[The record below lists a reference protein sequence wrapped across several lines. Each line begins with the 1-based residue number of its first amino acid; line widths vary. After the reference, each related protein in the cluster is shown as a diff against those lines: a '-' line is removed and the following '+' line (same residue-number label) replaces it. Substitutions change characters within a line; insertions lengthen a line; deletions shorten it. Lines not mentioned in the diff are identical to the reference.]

1 MRSPY
6 KCVKCCRSL
15 QKGNRLQRV
24 LTGLLSHSSGG
35 TAPPDFLVSYLRRPL
50 RFKGIAAKVQSAQT
64 SVIKWPCLA
73 EGQGLQVL
81 FLPLTQ
87 HELGAQ
93 PCAVIGQTNIHPI
106 IKCTQVPQLWQLL
119 TTRSLT
125 RHTGSSPPSQ
135 VGHFGN

>member
-1 MRSPY
+1 MSSAVVLYRKETGSRG
-6 KCVKCCRSL
+6 CSL
-15 QKGNRLQRV
+15 ASCHTALEEQLLQ
-24 LTGLLSHSSGG
+24 TFWFPTSGG
-35 TAPPDFLVSYLRRPL
+35 PL

-93 PCAVIGQTNIHPI
+93 PRAVIGQTNIHPI

-125 RHTGSSPPSQ
+125 RHTGPSPPSQ